1 MQQIRVPIFSY
12 TDCRSKYGS
21 TLPPGMICAG
31 YEMGGK
37 DACQVGKIREGF
49 CNYWRSKL
57 LCKTINYKDLENNEK
72 IK

>member
-37 DACQVGKIREGF
+37 DACQVGERREGF
-49 CNYWRSKL
+49 CNYWRSNHYARQL
-57 LCKTINYKDLENNEK
+57 LIKTLK
-72 IK
+72 IMRR